1 MAGWKE
7 RIYQIFLWI
16 FLCAYLLVFGKVL
29 FGDVIYHNNTII
41 LLLYLAA
48 GAGIVTLS
56 YSLFNKYE
64 KLVKRYYHVILTGFV
79 AVYGAIILVNGF
91 RLRFTPAFDMDAV
104 YGGAVQW
111 LAEGSFPDYY
121 EYFGYFPNNL
131 GAMTVL
137 HFVFLAASV
146 FGVKDFFAAGI
157 VLNTLLIAATIAV
170 VSLTCRKLRDEIAG
184 TAAMV
189 FFVLCVPF
197 SMMGA
202 AFYTDSLSL
211 LFPVLFYY
219 LYLHFKEQQNRRR
232 RIVFALA
239 MAFVLAV
246 GMLIKFTVLIV
257 LIAVVIDAVLSI
269 NRKEVCLLAGVALL
283 VAFVV
288 FGSMNAYM
296 YSVHLDKDTCKQL
309 KTPYLHWVMMGMQN
323 NGYYNPGDYEFTRSL
338 APEERNE
345 ACLSKIKERIGEMKF
360 SGLTD
365 LWMRKAVVCFGD
377 GTFALSDFLDDTP
390 AREVWLHQYVLYA
403 GEKYGTYRHF
413 TTGMLLVVYLFMLL
427 GAARSLREKEWKQS
441 CVLAPRLA
449 CLGIL
454 AFLLLWETSGRYFT
468 NYIPFM
474 LICAVL
480 SLEWDGRRK
489 DV

>member
-1 MAGWKE
+1 MAKKK
-7 RIYQIFLWI
+7 RIHQIVLWI

-29 FGDVIYHNNTII
+29 FGDVIHHNNTII
-41 LLLYLAA
+41 LLLYLIA
-48 GAGIVTLS
+48 GAAIVTIS
-56 YSLFNKYE
+56 YFLLNKYD
-64 KLVKRYYHVILTGFV
+64 KVIKRYYSVILIGFMG
-79 AVYGAIILVNGF
+79 VYGAVILINGF

-104 YGGAVQW
+104 YGGAIQW
-111 LAEGSFPDYY
+111 LTEGSFPDYY

-137 HFVFLAASV
+137 HFVFLIASV
-146 FGVKDFFAAGI
+146 FGVRDFFAAGI
-157 VLNTLLIAATIAV
+157 VFNTLLIAATIAV
-170 VSLTCRKLRDEIAG
+170 VSLTCRKLKDEIAG
-184 TAAMV
+184 TAALV
-189 FFVLCVPF
+189 FFALCVPF

-219 LYLHFKEQQNRRR
+219 VYLHFKEQRNWKR
-232 RIVFALA
+232 RIAFSVA
-239 MAFVLAV
+239 MAFALTV

-257 LIAVVIDAVLSI
+257 LIAVAIDAVLSI
-269 NRKEVCLLAGVALL
+269 NWKEVCLLAGGALL
-283 VAFVV
+283 VVFVV
-288 FGSMNAYM
+288 FGIMNAYM

-345 ACLSKIKERIGEMKF
+345 ACLSKIMERMEEMKF

-390 AREVWLHQYVLYA
+390 AKEVWLHQYVLYA
-403 GEKYGTYRHF
+403 GEKYSTYRHF
-413 TTGMLLVVYLFMLL
+413 TTGMLLVVYFFMLV
-427 GAARSLREKEWKQS
+427 GAAGDLREKERKQG

-480 SLEWDGRRK
+480 SLEWKNGGRRN
-489 DV
+489 V

>member
-1 MAGWKE
+1 MAEWKK
-7 RIYQIFLWI
+7 RIYQVFLWI
-16 FLCAYLLVFGKVL
+16 FLCAYSLVFGKVL
-29 FGDVIYHNNTII
+29 FGDVIHNNNSII
-41 LLLYLAA
+41 LSLYLIA
-48 GAGIVTLS
+48 GAGIVRFS
-56 YSLFNKYE
+56 YFLFSKYE
-64 KLVKRYYHVILTGFV
+64 KTIKRYYPVILTGFT
-79 AVYGAIILVNGF
+79 AVYGAITLINGF

-137 HFVFLAASV
+137 HFVFWIVSV

-157 VLNTLLIAATIAV
+157 VFNTFLIAATIAV
-170 VSLTCRKLRDEIAG
+170 VSLTCRKLRGETAG
-184 TAAMV
+184 TAAIA
-189 FFVLCVPF
+189 FFILCVPF
-197 SMMGA
+197 LMMGA

-219 LYLHFKEQQNRRR
+219 LYLHFKEQ
-232 RIVFALA
+232 RIWKYRIAFALA
-239 MAFVLAV
+239 MAFVLTV

-257 LIAVVIDAVLSI
+257 LIAVTVDAILSI
-269 NRKEVCLLAGVALL
+269 NWKKVCLLAGGALL

-288 FGSMNAYM
+288 FGIMNAYM
-296 YSVHLDKDTCKQL
+296 YSVHLDKDICKQL

-390 AREVWLHQYVLYA
+390 AQEVWLHQYVLYA

-427 GAARSLREKEWKQS
+427 GAARSLREKDGKQA

-454 AFLLLWETSGRYFT
+454 VFLLLWETSGRYFT

-480 SLEWDGRRK
+480 SLECENGRR
-489 DV
+489 